1 MSEPRQS
8 ISSEPKPMEDDEI
21 SLLYLLQV
29 VADHLRLLVLAPLAV
44 GLVALGLSFLI
55 TPVFTARSLILPPAQ
70 QASAATA
77 LLANLGPLAGAAG
90 AAAGLKNPG
99 DQYVAFLKSASVQ
112 DALISRFKLVE
123 RFEVKFKDDA
133 RKQLAAVSRISAGM
147 KDGTISIEVDDP
159 DPRVAADLAN
169 AYVEELQRLTSR
181 LALTEAQQRRR
192 FFEAQLTQTRDK
204 LTQAEQALKASGVNP
219 GAIKANPAAAVSALA
234 QLQAQITAQEIRL
247 ASYRGYLTE
256 GAPEIRQGLVELAA
270 LREQLRRLEASSTDS
285 GNGGGSDYVARYRE
299 FKYQET
305 LFDLFSRQFE
315 LARVDESRETTG
327 AQVIDAAQPP
337 ERKSKPKKAQIA
349 MVATLA
355 SGFALLILVF
365 LRHAFR
371 SAAQQ
376 PDTQARLARLRGSLA
391 AAIGRR
397 ARPAA

>member
-1 MSEPRQS
+1 MSESSQS
-8 ISSEPKPMEDDEI
+8 VSSEPVPAEGDDI
-21 SLLYLLQV
+21 SLLDLLQV

-44 GLVALGLSFLI
+44 GLVALGLSFQI

-112 DALISRFKLVE
+112 DALVSRFKLQE
-123 RFEVKFKDDA
+123 RFGVKFKEDA
-133 RKQLAAVSRISAGM
+133 RRQLAAVSRISAGT

-159 DPRVAADLAN
+159 DPRVAADMAN

-192 FFEAQLTQTRDK
+192 FFEGQLAQTRDK
-204 LTQAEQALKASGVNP
+204 LTQAEQALKSSGVNP
-219 GAIKANPAAAVSALA
+219 GAIKANPTAAVSALA
-234 QLQAQITAQEIRL
+234 QLQAQITAQEVRL

-256 GAPEIRQGLVELAA
+256 AAPEIRQGLVELAA
-270 LREQLRRLEASSTDS
+270 LREQLRRLEASGS
-285 GNGGGSDYVARYRE
+285 GVDGGSDYVARYRE

-315 LARVDESRETTG
+315 LARVDESREAAG

-337 ERKSKPKKAQIA
+337 ERKSKPKKALIA

-355 SGFALLILVF
+355 SGFAVLLLVF
-365 LRHAFR
+365 VRHALR
-371 SAAQQ
+371 SAARQ
-376 PDTQARLARLRGSLA
+376 PDTQARLARLRASLA
-391 AAIGRR
+391 MAIGRR
-397 ARPAA
+397 PRPVA